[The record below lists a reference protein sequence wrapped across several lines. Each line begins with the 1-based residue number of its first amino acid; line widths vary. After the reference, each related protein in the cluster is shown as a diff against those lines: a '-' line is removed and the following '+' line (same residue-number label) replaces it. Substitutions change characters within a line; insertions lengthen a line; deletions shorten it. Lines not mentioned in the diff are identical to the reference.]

1 MCPIRVSFQ
10 NMSWAAPIPYVQLP
24 AHTGWHGLA
33 HGQLGITPAL
43 AFSPLSAS
51 VLSFLPRGGVSTYLI
66 RLENCLLILT
76 RKARKRHCPLK
87 GERGVPINDVEGR
100 RKCWT
105 GEVASDEELGEM
117 SGETEQSQGH

>member
-1 MCPIRVSFQ
+1 MYSCQ
-10 NMSWAAPIPYVQLP
+10 HTLAGMAWHMGSWGL
-24 AHTGWHGLA
+24 HLHWHFL
-33 HGQLGITPAL
+33 HSAL
-43 AFSPLSAS
+43 LFFPFSL
-51 VLSFLPRGGVSTYLI
+51 VEGGGVSTYLI